1 MMWKRMACVQQPVT
15 VTRMKSFETIEQRI
29 HEVLEQR
36 IHEVLEQK
44 RELFDNQFA
53 ETETPQNLGLS
64 QKEIFGLFGLN
75 APKYQASVA

>member
-1 MMWKRMACVQQPVT
+1 MGVDIDAVMMWRRMACVQQPVT

-29 HEVLEQR
+29 HEVLEQ
-36 IHEVLEQK
+36 K
-44 RELFDNQFA
+44 RELFDNLFA